1 MLVRRIYVTKVLL
14 AGLLTASMASFSYAQ
29 RPGRF
34 AGPGGPGG
42 PGRIAGLAP
51 RIARELGLTD
61 AQKEQMKSYLQDA
74 RSQMQLLRNDTTLTP
89 EQRRTQ
95 VQQIRETTQ
104 AKLKAVLTPTQQA
117 KADELR
123 AQARQKMEER
133 RTLVADRRLEHMTSQ
148 LGLSASQ
155 SSAIKS
161 LTEQARNQAKAIRE
175 NSALTQEQKMQQL
188 QALRTDTRNQITTN
202 LTPDQKTKLDQL
214 RQQAVS
220 RFEHRRRGGAGFR
233 GPRQGG
239 APMGLSL

>member
-1 MLVRRIYVTKVLL
+1 MLAKKNYVAKFLL
-14 AGLLTASMASFSYAQ
+14 AGLMTASMASFSYAQ
-29 RPGRF
+29 RGGF

-42 PGRIAGLAP
+42 PGRIAGLGP
-51 RIARELGLTD
+51 RIAQELGLTD

-74 RSQMQLLRNDTTLTP
+74 RSQMEVLRNDTTLTP

-133 RTLVADRRLEHMTSQ
+133 RQLAEDRRLERMTTQ

-155 SSAIKS
+155 GSTIKS
-161 LTEQARNQAKAIRE
+161 ITEQSRNQAKAIRE
-175 NSALTQEQKMQQL
+175 NTALTQEQKIQQL
-188 QALRTDTRNQITTN
+188 QNLRTDTRNQITAN

-214 RQQAVS
+214 RQQAGNRS
-220 RFEHRRRGGAGFR
+220 ERRRRGRAGFR

-239 APMGLSL
+239 APIGLTL

>member
-1 MLVRRIYVTKVLL
+1 
-14 AGLLTASMASFSYAQ
+14 
-29 RPGRF
+29 
-34 AGPGGPGG
+34 
-42 PGRIAGLAP
+42 
-51 RIARELGLTD
+51 
-61 AQKEQMKSYLQDA
+61 MKGYLQDA
-74 RSQMQLLRNDTTLTP
+74 RSQMELLRNDTTLTP

-95 VQQIRETTQ
+95 VRQIRETTQ
-104 AKLKAVLTPTQQA
+104 AKLKSVLTPTQQA

-123 AQARQKMEER
+123 AQARQKMAER
-133 RTLVADRRLEHMTSQ
+133 RQLVADRRLERMTSE

-175 NSALTQEQKMQQL
+175 NSALTQEQKIQQL
-188 QALRTDTRNQITTN
+188 QALRTDTRNQITAN

-214 RQQAVS
+214 RQQAVN
-220 RFEHRRRGGAGFR
+220 RFERRRRGGAGFR